1 MSFLRKKNLESV
13 LDGIS
18 SGNLKRTLGVKD
30 LFLMGIGAIVGT
42 GIFVLTGVTA
52 AEISGPAVIMS
63 YLFAGIV
70 AIFVAFAYTEVA
82 TLIPSS
88 GGLYAYTYV
97 ALGEGLAWVV
107 GCMTCFY
114 MMISASTVASGWS
127 GYFNSLLN
135 EIGVILPAAYTT
147 IPSEGGIINLPA
159 TLISLA
165 VTFLLVK
172 GTSGSVK
179 LNAIL
184 VYFKMAAI
192 LLFIVLA
199 LPHVDFNLWFNNGIS
214 FDASIA
220 GSSSFAPFGIEGIIA
235 GSAIVFFG
243 YNGFDTLST
252 ATEEA
257 KNPEKDISI
266 AIIGSIIVCILLY
279 MLIAA
284 IMVGTVGYNE
294 LSTASPLSLVLSK
307 IGKGWGAALVAFGAF
322 AGMTTVILMLIYA
335 QSRTLLGIS
344 RDGLLPKFIAK
355 VHPIYGTPYVAT
367 IMSGIAVVVIAGFAP
382 LKTLGSLAS
391 IASLFSYAMV
401 AVVLVALRIKM
412 PNARRPFKC
421 PAPFVISAITI
432 ISTLGLISTLLIKVG
447 AYLGV
452 YVAVVLVLYFVYSK
466 KNSLLNIQQK

>member
-18 SGNLKRTLGVKD
+18 SGSLKRTLGVKD

-52 AEISGPAVIMS
+52 ADISGPAVIVS
-63 YLFAGIV
+63 YLLAGIV
-70 AIFVAFAYTEVA
+70 AIFVALAYTEVA
-82 TLIPSS
+82 TFIPSS

-97 ALGEGLAWVV
+97 ALGEGLAWIV

-127 GYFNSLLN
+127 GYFISLLN
-135 EIGVILPAAYTT
+135 EIGIILPKAYTT

-159 TLISLA
+159 TLIALA
-165 VTFLLVK
+165 VTFLLVR

-199 LPHVDFNLWFNNGIS
+199 LPAVDFNLWFNNGIS
-214 FDASIA
+214 YDTTIA
-220 GSSSFAPFGIEGIIA
+220 TSSSFAPFGLEGIIA
-235 GSAIVFFG
+235 GSAVVFFG

-252 ATEEA
+252 AAEEA
-257 KNPEKDISI
+257 KNPEKDMSV

-284 IMVGTVGYNE
+284 IMVGTVGYNQ
-294 LSTASPLSLVLSK
+294 LSTSSPLSLVLSK
-307 IGKGWGAALVAFGAF
+307 IGKGWGAALVSIGAF

-335 QSRTLLGIS
+335 KSRTLLGIS

-355 VHPIYGTPYVAT
+355 IHPKYGTPYIAT
-367 IMSGIAVVVIAGFAP
+367 ILGGVFVSVIAGFAP
-382 LKTLGSLAS
+382 LKALGSLAS
-391 IASLFSYAMV
+391 IAALFSYCMV
-401 AVVLVALRIKM
+401 AIVLVVLRKKM
-412 PNARRPFKC
+412 PNAKRPFKC
-421 PAPFVISAITI
+421 PASHVIAAITV
-432 ISTLGLISTLLIKVG
+432 ISTLGLISTLLLKVG
-447 AYLGV
+447 IYLGA
-452 YVAVVLVLYFVYSK
+452 YIALILVFYFIYSR
-466 KNSLLNIQQK
+466 KNSLLNFRKN